1 MGAETAINAA
11 KQETKYFLVLG
22 AVLVSDFILIVWGL
36 VVCRSFFSDVSLTK
50 DRKKWRVIDTGRGK
64 KTSLYAIIWP
74 FWLVAIT
81 KLGATVMPTRP
92 MILGLSMR
100 QTR

>member
-36 VVCRSFFSDVSLTK
+36 VVCRSFLSD
-50 DRKKWRVIDTGRGK
+50 
-64 KTSLYAIIWP
+64 
-74 FWLVAIT
+74 
-81 KLGATVMPTRP
+81 
-92 MILGLSMR
+92 
-100 QTR
+100 

>member
-36 VVCRSFFSDVSLTK
+36 VVCRSFFSDVSLSK
-50 DRKKWRVIDTGRGK
+50 DRKK
-64 KTSLYAIIWP
+64 
-74 FWLVAIT
+74 
-81 KLGATVMPTRP
+81 
-92 MILGLSMR
+92 
-100 QTR
+100 

>member
-36 VVCRSFFSDVSLTK
+36 VVYRSLLSVGALLK
-50 DRKKWRVIDTGRGK
+50 DRKK
-64 KTSLYAIIWP
+64 
-74 FWLVAIT
+74 
-81 KLGATVMPTRP
+81 
-92 MILGLSMR
+92 
-100 QTR
+100 

>member
-36 VVCRSFFSDVSLTK
+36 VVCRSFFQRCIAGKGSDKMES
-50 DRKKWRVIDTGRGK
+50 
-64 KTSLYAIIWP
+64 Y
-74 FWLVAIT
+74 
-81 KLGATVMPTRP
+81 
-92 MILGLSMR
+92 
-100 QTR
+100 